1 MTFDEELDNLIKEI
15 GEVSAPINNN
25 NKKMSKSQFMS
36 KYINDMYKKR
46 YRERHNEAT
55 EFLIES
61 AVSKRANS
69 EKRKRRGVLKN
80 EY

>member
-1 MTFDEELDNLIKEI
+1 
-15 GEVSAPINNN
+15 
-25 NKKMSKSQFMS
+25 
-36 KYINDMYKKR
+36 MYKKR

-80 EY
+80 DY